1 MKKPLSILVLLSML
15 LALFVSVAS
24 AEETLTNLY
33 DAKKATVGTPNAS
46 SATGANGSSQNYYTS
61 NLIEVKE
68 GDKIYFGPVV
78 DVQGYYLTSYG
89 ENGRVKQ
96 AQIKL
101 ADVKT
106 HAKTS
111 KANLLICE
119 WTVPAGVASIKMAT
133 SQNFFDSTLITKNQ
147 PFDEA
152 AYIKHM
158 ESKGINVDYM
168 KLEGTSEKLDNKF
181 PKANTTFA
189 GRVDKDGSEIAAA
202 QYRTSDYIPVEPGDA
217 FYFAAAAADQGYHL
231 VIFDKNKKGLSTV
244 NSNYM
249 IHYEDIGRG
258 YMTYMYRIRSDAHF
272 VKVVAATGVYD
283 DGITLATV
291 NQPFTGEQYRKFF
304 NIPGESS
311 PTRPESTL
319 NGKTALFMGDSIS
332 YGAGDSA
339 SYMREGRAWAGR
351 IAAITGLKATNAS
364 VSGAKAS
371 YIGGDDTT
379 KWLFNQYVPHKD
391 TKFDI
396 IVMHGG
402 VNDSRHKREIGE
414 ISEETEIN
422 KLRGKSTT
430 YIGGLQYLFETVKQR
445 NPDADLFFIAN
456 HRLDGHDTGYAK
468 DMSPYFDKA
477 KELCEKYGIHFIDL
491 YNNKELNDKL
501 ETTTT
506 KYLPDTLHLNAAG
519 YDIITPYI
527 ITELEKVVKPTET
540 EAPTTDAPTAEPT
553 VTEAPAKENSSEKE
567 AKDSGCKA
575 VILNGGALVLLS
587 LMGIALVKKKD

>member
-1 MKKPLSILVLLSML
+1 MLLCSLSIC
-15 LALFVSVAS
+15 VSAD
-24 AEETLTNLY
+24 EKLTNLY
-33 DAKKATVGTPNAS
+33 DASKATVGIPAS
-46 SATGANGSSQNYYTS
+46 SSVNGSNSSNRNYHGS
-61 NLIEVKE
+61 AAIEVSE
-68 GDKIYFGPVV
+68 GDKIYFGPVIETQ
-78 DVQGYYLTSYG
+78 DYYLSSYAESG
-89 ENGRVKQ
+89 SSKQ
-96 AQIKL
+96 AKIKL
-101 ADVKT
+101 ADVKV
-106 HAKTS
+106 HARFRA
-111 KANLLICE
+111 ANLLICE
-119 WTVPAGVASIKMAT
+119 WTVPAGVKYFKIAN
-133 SQNFFDSTLITKNQ
+133 SQMFFDSTLITKNQ
-147 PFDEA
+147 PYDEA

-158 ESKGINVDYM
+158 EENKVNVDYI
-168 KLEGTSEKLDNKF
+168 KLTSTEGTLDNKF
-181 PKANTTFA
+181 PKADTTFA
-189 GRVDKDGSEIAAA
+189 GRVDKTGAEIAAA
-202 QYRTSDYIPVEPGDA
+202 QYRTSDFIPVEPGDA
-217 FYFAAAAADQGYHL
+217 FYFAAAAEDQGYHL

-244 NSNYM
+244 TKNYM
-249 IHYEDIGRG
+249 VHYEDIGRG

-291 NQPFTGEQYRKFF
+291 NQPFTGDQYRKLF
-304 NIPGESS
+304 NIPGESA
-311 PTRPESTL
+311 PTRPESSL

-379 KWLFNQYVPHKD
+379 KWLFNQFVPHKD

-414 ISEETEIN
+414 ISDTSDIN
-422 KLRGKSTT
+422 TLRGRSTT
-430 YIGGLQYLFETVKQR
+430 YIGGLQYLFATVKKY
-445 NPDADLFFIAN
+445 NPDATLFFIAN
-456 HRLDGHDTGYAK
+456 HRLDGHATGYAK

-477 KELCEKYGIHFIDL
+477 KELCEKYEINFIDL

-527 ITELEKVVKPTET
+527 IAELEKVVKPAET
-540 EAPTTDAPTAEPT
+540 EAPTTEAPTT
-553 VTEAPAKENSSEKE
+553 NAPASESTADNEVPEPAIK
-567 AKDSGCKA
+567 KGCGST
-575 VILNGGALVLLS
+575 VLGGGVLVLLS
-587 LMGIALVKKKD
+587 LMGIVLVKKKD